1 MNPHDRATPTSTA
14 EAEREAA
21 RTRIELA
28 TTLDALHL
36 KVSDM
41 TTRHL
46 VEKGFNMI
54 RDGLNASDGI
64 NRSLDVVRANPIPIA
79 LIGIGAAWLV
89 ASNTGVVNRIAQS
102 DRVEATR
109 RRVADMAS
117 DLGDR
122 AGALASEVAGRVRL
136 GGSQNERP
144 LGEVGNPLVDETGRG
159 TSSGWVHQASD
170 VAQGVIRS
178 VRDSSIVNRVS
189 DFAGDGAGR
198 VADQL
203 ADTFERNPLIVG
215 ALGLMAGAL
224 IAALLPAT
232 KMEDELLGSTRDQ
245 LWAKAENAG
254 QDAISR
260 ARDAATQAIDSVTD
274 AAATRVRET
283 ATQAV
288 EAASEAATETLKSEL
303 KGSSHS

>member
-102 DRVEATR
+102 DRVEVRWPPRSPAVSGSAALKTSARLARSVTRWSTKPAEAPPPAGCTR
-109 RRVADMAS
+109 RAMW
-117 DLGDR
+117 
-122 AGALASEVAGRVRL
+122 
-136 GGSQNERP
+136 P
-144 LGEVGNPLVDETGRG
+144 
-159 TSSGWVHQASD
+159 
-170 VAQGVIRS
+170 
-178 VRDSSIVNRVS
+178 
-189 DFAGDGAGR
+189 
-198 VADQL
+198 
-203 ADTFERNPLIVG
+203 
-215 ALGLMAGAL
+215 
-224 IAALLPAT
+224 
-232 KMEDELLGSTRDQ
+232 
-245 LWAKAENAG
+245 
-254 QDAISR
+254 
-260 ARDAATQAIDSVTD
+260 
-274 AAATRVRET
+274 RE
-283 ATQAV
+283 
-288 EAASEAATETLKSEL
+288 
-303 KGSSHS
+303 